1 MPCCFF
7 VEEFC
12 KAYPDAKVILN
23 TRDVESWLRSL
34 QETVFKMLRWPSFQV
49 LRYTDPSG
57 AGTFMQHA
65 ELIWE
70 VFCDGDYDDQDKLKK
85 RFLEHAEH
93 VRQVVPKDRLLEYR
107 IQQGWEP
114 LVKFL
119 DLGERNGSLPRENG
133 QSAYIEM
140 CSKFWK
146 FVVFRSFKN
155 LIKLAVILSGV
166 IGSILYLRSRIL

>member
-23 TRDVESWLRSL
+23 TRDVESWVRSL
-34 QETVFKMLRWPSFQV
+34 QETVFKVLRWPSFQV

-57 AGTFMQHA
+57 CGTLIKHC
-65 ELIWE
+65 ELMWE
-70 VFCDGDYDDQDKLKK
+70 VFCDGDFDDQDKIKK
-85 RFLEHAEH
+85 RFLEHNEH
-93 VRQVVPKDRLLEYR
+93 VRQIVPKDRLLEYHIR
-107 IQQGWEP
+107 QGWEP

-119 DLGERNGSLPRENG
+119 DLGERKGSLPRENG
-133 QSAYIEM
+133 QSAYLET
-140 CSKFWK
+140 CRNVWK
-146 FVVFRSFKN
+146 IVVFRSFIN
-155 LIKLAVILSGV
+155 LIKLVVIVSGA